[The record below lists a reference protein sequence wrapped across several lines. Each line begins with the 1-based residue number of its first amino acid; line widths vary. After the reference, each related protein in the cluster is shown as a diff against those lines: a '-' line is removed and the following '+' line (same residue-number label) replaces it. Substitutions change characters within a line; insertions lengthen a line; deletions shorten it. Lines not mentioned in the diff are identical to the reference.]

1 MRTLLGTLSFRALLT
16 SLAAVPLLAV
26 LVLGGWLSL
35 ISYRESDE
43 LHRATRLADL
53 AESGIAMGL
62 AGPAETGAAVA
73 QRAEYRARTD
83 AVAAAI
89 EASYRE
95 VLAQGYDDP
104 GLQSLKRLYD
114 EKLSRLAEF
123 RAKTD
128 DGTAPPL
135 LALEIVQP
143 IVASSSELTRRAA
156 TLSEDHELSA
166 AISGYFAFMQVSDA
180 YQVLNRLGQ
189 AYLKA
194 GTLEPPAFAMV
205 QRSDMLLKTFGKVV
219 DEAVPAD
226 LVSSHRAYFEQ
237 PTGKRIETL
246 RQAML
251 KNEPYTASEGEL
263 EAWIAAHDDRRAFVS
278 DLIAKT
284 GERMTQLIDEKSAAA
299 QTRLMIL
306 LAGVAA
312 AVLVVIGLAVVI
324 ARVLSGSINRIG
336 ERMKSLAEGDTQS
349 AIPYA
354 DRRDEIGGMARSVE
368 VFRQAAIRNAE
379 LEASAEQNRMVAE
392 RERAEMQARAEAEAE
407 ERLSRATGSLAA
419 GLQRLAA
426 GDLLT
431 EIEEEFAPQFEA
443 LRHDF
448 NTSLR
453 QLREVMQSVGQV
465 AGTVTSGSGEVSQ
478 ASDSLAKRT
487 EQQAASLEQTAAAL
501 EEITAN
507 VVSTS
512 KRTAEARDLVET
524 TRQRAE
530 KSGEVVN
537 NAVSAMGRIEH
548 SSRQIGQIIGV
559 IDEIAFQTNLL
570 ALNAGVE
577 AARAGD
583 AGKGFAV
590 VAQEVRELAQ
600 RSANAAKEIKAL
612 ISSSEAAVSEGVRLV
627 NDTGEGLSSIA
638 ELVLSINS
646 HMGAISTAAQEQ
658 SVGLGEVN
666 TAVNHMDQATQQNA
680 AMVEEMNA
688 AGASLAQESGRLVE
702 LLSRFRTGHVL
713 QRTVQVA
720 GAAAARPTSRAAP
733 EAARPVPSRA
743 RPVFASQGNAAL
755 AQQGEDWQE
764 F

>member
-1 MRTLLGTLSFRALLT
+1 MRTLLGTLSFRSLLT
-16 SLAAVPLLAV
+16 SLAAVPLVAV

-43 LHRATRLADL
+43 LLRAVRLADL
-53 AESGIAMGL
+53 AKSGIAMGL
-62 AGPAETGAAVA
+62 AGPAETGASAA
-73 QRAEYRARTD
+73 QRAERRARTD
-83 AVAAAI
+83 AVAASI

-104 GLQSLKRLYD
+104 GLELLKRAFD
-114 EKLSRLAEF
+114 EKLSRLAEY
-123 RAKTD
+123 RTKTD
-128 DGTAPPL
+128 DGTAAPL

-143 IVASSSELTRRAA
+143 IVAAGSELTRRAA

-180 YQVLNRLGQ
+180 YQMLNRLGQ

-205 QRSDMLLKTFGKVV
+205 HRSDMLIKSYDKVV
-219 DEAVPAD
+219 TESVPAD
-226 LVSSHRAYFEQ
+226 LVSDYRAYFQQ
-237 PTGKRIETL
+237 PTGRRIETL

-251 KNEPYTASEGEL
+251 TNEPYTASEGEL
-263 EAWIAAHDDRRAFVS
+263 EAWIAAHDDRRIFVS
-278 DLIAKT
+278 DLIART
-284 GERMTQLIDEKSAAA
+284 GERMTQMIADKSAAA
-299 QTRLMIL
+299 QTRLMVLI
-306 LAGVAA
+306 AGVAA
-312 AVLVVIGLAVVI
+312 AVLAVIGLTIVI

-336 ERMKSLAEGDTQS
+336 ERMKLLADGDTQS
-349 AIPYA
+349 VIPYA
-354 DRRDEIGGMARSVE
+354 ERADEIGGMARSVA

-379 LEASAEQNRMVAE
+379 LEASAEQNRIAAE

-407 ERLSRATGSLAA
+407 ARLSRATSTLAA

-431 EIEEEFAPQFEA
+431 AIEEEFAPQFEA

-448 NTSLR
+448 NTSVR

-465 AGTVTSGSGEVSQ
+465 AGTVTSGSGEISQ

-501 EEITAN
+501 EEITSN

-537 NAVSAMGRIEH
+537 NAVSAMSRIED

-612 ISSSEAAVSEGVRLV
+612 IGNSEAAVSEGVRLV

-688 AGASLAQESGRLVE
+688 AGASLAQESGRLAE
-702 LLSRFRTGHVL
+702 LLSRFRTGHEL
-713 QRTVQVA
+713 RQSVQA
-720 GAAAARPTSRAAP
+720 TDTGPARSAQ
-733 EAARPVPSRA
+733 RPVPQAPRPMPSRA

-755 AQQGEDWQE
+755 AQQSENWQE

>member
-1 MRTLLGTLSFRALLT
+1 MRTFLGALSFRTLLIG
-16 SLAAVPLLAV
+16 LAAVPLLAV

-35 ISYRESDE
+35 ISHRQSDE
-43 LHRATRLADL
+43 LQRATRLAAL
-53 AESGIAMGL
+53 AENGIAMGL
-62 AGPAETGAAVA
+62 AGPAETGASPV
-73 QRAEYRARTD
+73 QRAKRRAETD
-83 AVAAAI
+83 AVVAAI
-89 EASYRE
+89 ETSYQD
-95 VLAQGYDDP
+95 VLAAGYKDP
-104 GLQSLKRLYD
+104 GLQSLKLVFD
-114 EKLSRLAEF
+114 EKLARLAEY

-135 LALEIVQP
+135 LALEIMQP
-143 IVASSSELTRRAA
+143 LVAAGTELTRRTAN
-156 TLSEDHELSA
+156 LSQDHELSA
-166 AISGYFAFMQVSDA
+166 AISGYFAFMQLSDA
-180 YQVLNRLGQ
+180 YQMLNRLGQ
-189 AYLKA
+189 AYIKS
-194 GTLEPPAFAMV
+194 GSLELPAFAMV
-205 QRSDMLLKTFGKVV
+205 QRSDMQIKTYGKVV
-219 DEAVPAD
+219 TESVPAD
-226 LVSSHRAYFEQ
+226 LVSRHAAYFEQ
-237 PTGKRIETL
+237 PTGKRIEML
-246 RQAML
+246 RQSML
-251 KNEPYTASEGEL
+251 KNELHTAAEGEL
-263 EAWIAAHDDRRAFVS
+263 EAWIAAHEERRIFVS
-278 DLIAKT
+278 GLVAEA
-284 GERMTQLIDEKSAAA
+284 GERMTSLIADKAAA
-299 QTRLMIL
+299 ARTQL
-306 LAGVAA
+306 LVLIAGITM
-312 AVLVVIGLAVVI
+312 AVLAVIGLAVAI

-336 ERMKSLAEGDTQS
+336 ERMNSLAEGDTQS

-354 DRRDEIGGMARSVE
+354 ERRDEIGGMARSVE

-379 LEASAEQNRMVAE
+379 LEASAEQNRIAAE
-392 RERAEMQARAEAEAE
+392 RERAEMQAKAEAEAE
-407 ERLSRATGSLAA
+407 ARLSRATGTLAT

-426 GDLLT
+426 GDLVT

-448 NTSLR
+448 NTSVR

-465 AGTVTSGSGEVSQ
+465 AGTVTSGSGEISQ

-487 EQQAASLEQTAAAL
+487 EQQAASLEETAAAL

-524 TRQRAE
+524 TRERAE
-530 KSGEVVN
+530 KSGAVVN
-537 NAVSAMGRIEH
+537 NAVAAMSRIEN

-577 AARAGD
+577 AARAGE

-600 RSANAAKEIKAL
+600 RSAKAAKEIKAL
-612 ISSSEAAVSEGVRLV
+612 IVNSEAAVSEGVRLV
-627 NDTGEGLSSIA
+627 NDTGEGLLSIT

-688 AGASLAQESGRLVE
+688 AGASLAHESVRLAE
-702 LLSRFRTGHVL
+702 LLSRFRTSHETN
-713 QRTVQVA
+713 RSA
-720 GAAAARPTSRAAP
+720 PGAAIPAVRAVAP
-733 EAARPVPSRA
+733 MTPRITRPVA
-743 RPVFASQGNAAL
+743 ERPRPAYASQGNAAL
-755 AQQGEDWQE
+755 AQKGEDWQE